1 LKQAKVRI
9 VRGAK
14 CMKYLKIENNQG
26 FFLKEDNWIAVDQI
40 TKEDLFS
47 FINIIL
53 DSVEGE
59 FEMDEFSEETIQHAA
74 HKIIYKNI
82 YNKLLEL
89 EHEKDNLHDK
99 VNQQFST
106 AFQKYSN
113 D

>member
-1 LKQAKVRI
+1 MKQERIHI
-9 VRGAK
+9 VRGAR

-26 FFLKEDNWIAVDQI
+26 FFLKKDNWIAIDQI
-40 TKEDLFS
+40 TKDDLFK
-47 FINIIL
+47 FISVIL
-53 DSVEGE
+53 DNGDGE
-59 FEMDEFSEETIQHAA
+59 FEMDEFDEEIIQHAA

-89 EHEKDNLHDK
+89 KKERDNLQDK